1 MNTALRVFLVWA
13 LMCQLGFSQTDP
25 WERVKLIENGKT
37 VSVKLASG
45 KTVRGKMDEWR
56 PDGLVVRQE
65 ADKTVTVARADAAK
79 VYLAAGMSRGR
90 RATWAFGI
98 GAAAMAG
105 LIGVAVASDS
115 GGRESTGAIIAE
127 TIVLGLF
134 VGGVAAGIAA
144 LIPQHK
150 ELIFSAAP
158 PARKSAA
165 TPDAMPAS
173 RRAGR

>member
-1 MNTALRVFLVWA
+1 MNSALRVFLVWA
-13 LMCQLGFSQTDP
+13 LMCQFGFSQTDP

-45 KTVRGKMDEWR
+45 KTVRGKMDEWK
-56 PDGLVVRQE
+56 PDGLVVRLG

-98 GAAAMAG
+98 GTAAAAG
-105 LIGVAVASDS
+105 LFGVAVAADS
-115 GGRESTGAIIAE
+115 GGHDSSGEAIAF
-127 TIVLGLF
+127 VLVF
-134 VGGVAAGIAA
+134 VVIVGGIAAGIAA

-158 PARKSAA
+158 PARK
-165 TPDAMPAS
+165 
-173 RRAGR
+173 